1 MPDTLVILAFEA
13 SADQATAA
21 VIMSGGRRAMHHHQA
36 RHGHAA
42 VITGLAEAAL
52 QDCGLEARAITHV
65 AAGCGPGSFTGIRVA
80 LSAAKGFQL
89 ACDAQPV
96 GLSCLL
102 VAAANWRNAHDANG
116 RNVHD
121 ANGRNVHD
129 EDGLL
134 VASADTRRG
143 SYFCQAFGPDNAP
156 IGAILDID
164 PQAVAAGETDLP
176 DAWHGAQIIGPG
188 AAPLAAVC
196 GGRLVANDDAAPVD
210 AMQIAQLASIMIA
223 DEVALPPLQPLYVV
237 PAFLGPPRG

>member
-89 ACDAQPV
+89 ACNAQPV

-102 VAAANWRNAHDANG
+102 VAAANWRNAHDANW
-116 RNVHD
+116 RNVD
-121 ANGRNVHD
+121 D

-176 DAWHGAQIIGPG
+176 DAWHGARIIGPG

-196 GGRLVANDDAAPVD
+196 GRRLVANDDAAPVD

-223 DEVALPPLQPLYVV
+223 DEVALPPLQPLYVA

>member
-89 ACDAQPV
+89 AGDAQPV

-102 VAAANWRNAHDANG
+102 VAAANWRNA
-116 RNVHD
+116 HD

-176 DAWHGAQIIGPG
+176 DAWHGARIIGPG

-210 AMQIAQLASIMIA
+210 AMQIAQLASMMIA
-223 DEVALPPLQPLYVV
+223 DEVALPPLQPLYVA

>member
-102 VAAANWRNAHDANG
+102 VAAANWRNAHDANW
-116 RNVHD
+116 RNVHY
-121 ANGRNVHD
+121 

-176 DAWHGAQIIGPG
+176 DAWHGARIIGPG

-223 DEVALPPLQPLYVV
+223 DEVALPPLQPLYVA

>member
-102 VAAANWRNAHDANG
+102 VAAANWHNA
-116 RNVHD
+116 
-121 ANGRNVHD
+121 HD

-176 DAWHGAQIIGPG
+176 DAWHGARIIGPG

-223 DEVALPPLQPLYVV
+223 DEVALPPLQPLYVA

>member
-102 VAAANWRNAHDANG
+102 VAAAHWRKA
-116 RNVHD
+116 
-121 ANGRNVHD
+121 HD

-176 DAWHGAQIIGPG
+176 DAWHGARIIGPG

-196 GGRLVANDDAAPVD
+196 GGRLFANDDAAPVD

-223 DEVALPPLQPLYVV
+223 DEVALPPLQPLYVA

>member
-102 VAAANWRNAHDANG
+102 VAAAHWRKA
-116 RNVHD
+116 
-121 ANGRNVHD
+121 HD

-176 DAWHGAQIIGPG
+176 DAWHGARIIGPG
-188 AAPLAAVC
+188 AAPLATVC

>member
-89 ACDAQPV
+89 ACNAQPV

-102 VAAANWRNAHDANG
+102 VAAANWRNAKDANR
-116 RNVHD
+116 RNVD
-121 ANGRNVHD
+121 D

-143 SYFCQAFGPDNAP
+143 SYFCQAFGPDKAP

-176 DAWHGAQIIGPG
+176 DAWHGARIIGPG

-223 DEVALPPLQPLYVV
+223 DEVALPPLQPLYVA

>member
-121 ANGRNVHD
+121 

-176 DAWHGAQIIGPG
+176 DAWHGARIIGPG

>member
-42 VITGLAEAAL
+42 VITGLAKAAL

-102 VAAANWRNAHDANG
+102 VAAANWRNAHDANW
-116 RNVHD
+116 
-121 ANGRNVHD
+121 RNVHD

-176 DAWHGAQIIGPG
+176 DAWHGARIIGPG

-210 AMQIAQLASIMIA
+210 AMQIAQLSSIMIA
-223 DEVALPPLQPLYVV
+223 DEVALPPLQPLYVA

>member
-102 VAAANWRNAHDANG
+102 VAAANWRN
-116 RNVHD
+116 
-121 ANGRNVHD
+121 VHD

-176 DAWHGAQIIGPG
+176 DAWHGARIIGPG

-196 GGRLVANDDAAPVD
+196 GGRLVAIDDEAPVD

-223 DEVALPPLQPLYVV
+223 DEVALPPLQPLYVA

>member
-102 VAAANWRNAHDANG
+102 VAAANWRNAHDANW
-116 RNVHD
+116 
-121 ANGRNVHD
+121 RNVHD

-176 DAWHGAQIIGPG
+176 DAWHGARIIGPG

-196 GGRLVANDDAAPVD
+196 GGRLVANTDAAPVD

-223 DEVALPPLQPLYVV
+223 DEVALPPLQPLYVA

>member
-121 ANGRNVHD
+121 

-176 DAWHGAQIIGPG
+176 DAWHGARIIGPG

-210 AMQIAQLASIMIA
+210 AMQIAQLASMMIA
-223 DEVALPPLQPLYVV
+223 DEVALPPLQPLYVA

>member
-21 VIMSGGRRAMHHHQA
+21 VIMSGGRRVMRHHQA

-121 ANGRNVHD
+121 

-176 DAWHGAQIIGPG
+176 DAWHGARIIGPG

-223 DEVALPPLQPLYVV
+223 DEVALPPLQPLYVA

>member
-102 VAAANWRNAHDANG
+102 VAAANWRN
-116 RNVHD
+116 
-121 ANGRNVHD
+121 VHD

-143 SYFCQAFGPDNAP
+143 SYFCQA
-156 IGAILDID
+156 
-164 PQAVAAGETDLP
+164 
-176 DAWHGAQIIGPG
+176 
-188 AAPLAAVC
+188 
-196 GGRLVANDDAAPVD
+196 
-210 AMQIAQLASIMIA
+210 
-223 DEVALPPLQPLYVV
+223 
-237 PAFLGPPRG
+237 

>member
-89 ACDAQPV
+89 ACDAEPV

-102 VAAANWRNAHDANG
+102 VAAANWRNA
-116 RNVHD
+116 HD

-176 DAWHGAQIIGPG
+176 DAWHGARIIGPG

>member
-89 ACDAQPV
+89 ACDAQTV

-102 VAAANWRNAHDANG
+102 VAAANWRNA
-116 RNVHD
+116 
-121 ANGRNVHD
+121 HD

-176 DAWHGAQIIGPG
+176 DAWHGARIIGPG

>member
-102 VAAANWRNAHDANG
+102 VAAANWRNAHDAYW
-116 RNVHD
+116 
-121 ANGRNVHD
+121 RNVHD

-176 DAWHGAQIIGPG
+176 DAWHGARIIGPG

-196 GGRLVANDDAAPVD
+196 GGRLFANDDAAPVD

-223 DEVALPPLQPLYVV
+223 DEVALPPLQPLYVA

>member
-121 ANGRNVHD
+121 

-176 DAWHGAQIIGPG
+176 DAWHGARIIGPG

-223 DEVALPPLQPLYVV
+223 DEVALPPLQPLYVA

>member
-1 MPDTLVILAFEA
+1 MPDTPVILAFEA

-21 VIMSGGRRAMHHHQA
+21 VIMSCGRRAMHHHQA

-102 VAAANWRNAHDANG
+102 VAAANWRNAHDANW
-116 RNVHD
+116 
-121 ANGRNVHD
+121 RNVHD

-156 IGAILDID
+156 FGAILDID

-176 DAWHGAQIIGPG
+176 DAWHGARIIGPG

-223 DEVALPPLQPLYVV
+223 DELALPPLQPLYVA

>member
-89 ACDAQPV
+89 ACDAQTV

-102 VAAANWRNAHDANG
+102 VAAANWRNA
-116 RNVHD
+116 HD

-164 PQAVAAGETDLP
+164 PQTVAAGETDLP
-176 DAWHGAQIIGPG
+176 DAWHGARIIGPG

>member
-121 ANGRNVHD
+121 

-176 DAWHGAQIIGPG
+176 DAWVGARIIGPG

>member
-1 MPDTLVILAFEA
+1 MPDTPVILAFEA

-21 VIMSGGRRAMHHHQA
+21 VIMCCGRRAMHHHQA

-102 VAAANWRNAHDANG
+102 VAAANWRNAHDANL
-116 RNVHD
+116 
-121 ANGRNVHD
+121 RNVHD

-176 DAWHGAQIIGPG
+176 DAWHGARIIGPG

-196 GGRLVANDDAAPVD
+196 GRRLVANDDAAPVD
-210 AMQIAQLASIMIA
+210 AMQIAQLASKMIA
-223 DEVALPPLQPLYVV
+223 DEVALPPLQPLYVA

>member
-102 VAAANWRNAHDANG
+102 VAAANWRNAHDANW
-116 RNVHD
+116 
-121 ANGRNVHD
+121 RNVHD

-176 DAWHGAQIIGPG
+176 DAWHGARIIGPG

-196 GGRLVANDDAAPVD
+196 GRRLVANDDAAPVD

-223 DEVALPPLQPLYVV
+223 DEVALPPLQPLYVA

>member
-1 MPDTLVILAFEA
+1 MPDTPVILAFEA

-89 ACDAQPV
+89 ACNAQPV

-102 VAAANWRNAHDANG
+102 VAAANWRNVD
-116 RNVHD
+116 
-121 ANGRNVHD
+121 D

-176 DAWHGAQIIGPG
+176 DAWHGARIIGPG

-196 GGRLVANDDAAPVD
+196 GGRLVANTDAAPVD

-223 DEVALPPLQPLYVV
+223 DEVALPPLQPLYVA

>member
-121 ANGRNVHD
+121 

-176 DAWHGAQIIGPG
+176 DAWHGARIIGPG

-237 PAFLGPPRG
+237 PAFLGLPRG

>member
-102 VAAANWRNAHDANG
+102 VAAANWRNAHD
-116 RNVHD
+116 
-121 ANGRNVHD
+121 

-176 DAWHGAQIIGPG
+176 DAWHGARIIGPG

>member
-13 SADQATAA
+13 SADQVTAA

-102 VAAANWRNAHDANG
+102 VAAANWRNAHDANW
-116 RNVHD
+116 RS
-121 ANGRNVHD
+121 VHD

-176 DAWHGAQIIGPG
+176 DAWHGARIIGPG

-223 DEVALPPLQPLYVV
+223 DEVALPPLQPLYVA

>member
-102 VAAANWRNAHDANG
+102 VAAANWRN
-116 RNVHD
+116 
-121 ANGRNVHD
+121 VHD

-176 DAWHGAQIIGPG
+176 DAWHGARIIGPG

-210 AMQIAQLASIMIA
+210 AMQIAQLASMMIA
-223 DEVALPPLQPLYVV
+223 DEVALPPLQPLYVA

>member
-21 VIMSGGRRAMHHHQA
+21 VIKSSGGRAMHHHQA

-102 VAAANWRNAHDANG
+102 VAAANWRNAHDANL
-116 RNVHD
+116 
-121 ANGRNVHD
+121 RNVHD

-156 IGAILDID
+156 FGTILDID
-164 PQAVAAGETDLP
+164 PQVVAAGETDLP
-176 DAWHGAQIIGPG
+176 DAWHGARIIGPG

-196 GGRLVANDDAAPVD
+196 GRRLVANDDAAPVD

-223 DEVALPPLQPLYVV
+223 DELALPPLQPLYVA

>member
-102 VAAANWRNAHDANG
+102 VAAANWRNAHD
-116 RNVHD
+116 
-121 ANGRNVHD
+121 

-176 DAWHGAQIIGPG
+176 DAWHGARIIGPG

-237 PAFLGPPRG
+237 PAFFGPPRG

>member
-96 GLSCLL
+96 GLSCML
-102 VAAANWRNAHDANG
+102 VAAANWRNAHDANE
-116 RNVHD
+116 
-121 ANGRNVHD
+121 RNVHD

-176 DAWHGAQIIGPG
+176 DAWHGARIIGPG

>member
-102 VAAANWRNAHDANG
+102 VAAANWRNAHDANW
-116 RNVHD
+116 
-121 ANGRNVHD
+121 RNVHD

-176 DAWHGAQIIGPG
+176 DAWHGARIIGPG

-196 GGRLVANDDAAPVD
+196 GGRLFANDDAAPVD

>member
-1 MPDTLVILAFEA
+1 M
-13 SADQATAA
+13 
-21 VIMSGGRRAMHHHQA
+21 
-36 RHGHAA
+36 
-42 VITGLAEAAL
+42 
-52 QDCGLEARAITHV
+52 

-89 ACDAQPV
+89 ACDAKPV

-102 VAAANWRNAHDANG
+102 VAAANWRNAHDANW
-116 RNVHD
+116 
-121 ANGRNVHD
+121 RNVHD

-176 DAWHGAQIIGPG
+176 DAWHGARIIGPG

-223 DEVALPPLQPLYVV
+223 DEVALPPLQPLYVA

>member
-102 VAAANWRNAHDANG
+102 VAAANWRN
-116 RNVHD
+116 
-121 ANGRNVHD
+121 VHD

-176 DAWHGAQIIGPG
+176 DAWHGARIIGPG

-223 DEVALPPLQPLYVV
+223 DEVALPPLQPLYVA

>member
-102 VAAANWRNAHDANG
+102 VAAANWRNAHDANW
-116 RNVHD
+116 
-121 ANGRNVHD
+121 RNVHD

-134 VASADTRRG
+134 VASSDTRRG

-164 PQAVAAGETDLP
+164 PQTVAAGETDLP
-176 DAWHGAQIIGPG
+176 DAWHGARIIGPG

-223 DEVALPPLQPLYVV
+223 DEVALPPLQPLYVA

>member
-102 VAAANWRNAHDANG
+102 VAAANWRNAN
-116 RNVHD
+116 
-121 ANGRNVHD
+121 D

-176 DAWHGAQIIGPG
+176 DAWHGARIIGPG

-210 AMQIAQLASIMIA
+210 AMQIAQLASMMIA
-223 DEVALPPLQPLYVV
+223 DEVALPPLQPLYVA

>member
-102 VAAANWRNAHDANG
+102 VAAANWRNAHDAYW
-116 RNVHD
+116 
-121 ANGRNVHD
+121 RNVHD

-176 DAWHGAQIIGPG
+176 DAWHGAWIIGPG

-223 DEVALPPLQPLYVV
+223 DEVALPPLQPLYVA

>member
-102 VAAANWRNAHDANG
+102 VAAANWRNAHDANW
-116 RNVHD
+116 RNVD
-121 ANGRNVHD
+121 D

-176 DAWHGAQIIGPG
+176 DAWHGARIIGPG

-210 AMQIAQLASIMIA
+210 AMQIAQLASIMIV
-223 DEVALPPLQPLYVV
+223 DEIALPPLQPLYVA